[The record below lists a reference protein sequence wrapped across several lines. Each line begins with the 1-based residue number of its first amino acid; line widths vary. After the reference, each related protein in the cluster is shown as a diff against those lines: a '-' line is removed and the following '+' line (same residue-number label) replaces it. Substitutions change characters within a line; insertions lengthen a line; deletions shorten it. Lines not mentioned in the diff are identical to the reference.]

1 MLSVRS
7 PSSLLRLLPPRL
19 RLAVLSLVL
28 VLVVAGRIISPVGGS
43 LMLAASDGP
52 AFLTAELCVA
62 MPGDGG
68 AMAGSDLLSS
78 AHDCCW
84 WMSGVSALALIV
96 LAAVL
101 LLVPHVLRRAGAGWT
116 IRTILPPRLLWRA
129 VCPSRAPPQGVF
141 CRCIV

>member
-1 MLSVRS
+1 MLSVRH

-19 RLAVLSLVL
+19 RLAVLSLLV
-28 VLVVAGRIISPVGGS
+28 VLVVAGRTLSPVGGS

-52 AFLTAELCVA
+52 AFLTAELCVS

-68 AMAGSDLLSS
+68 VMAGGDLLSS

-84 WMSGVSALALIV
+84 WMSGVSALALTV

-101 LLVPHVLRRAGAGWT
+101 LLVPYAGRIIPAGWAVLT
-116 IRTILPPRLLWRA
+116 TLPPRLLWRA
-129 VCPSRAPPQGVF
+129 VCPSRAPPPGLS